1 MGKLFLLYLDM
12 DDNDNDGV
20 YCCAKCKTHL
30 SQAGEIIS
38 KSFQGY
44 TGKAWL
50 FNRVVN
56 IFQGES
62 ENRNMTTGIHKVAD
76 IYCSNC
82 KLNVGWKYV
91 SIFKLFFNKKKK
103 KKKKKKK
110 IFFFLKNLKKKK
122 KK

>member
-1 MGKLFLLYLDM
+1 MGKLFLLYLDEESE
-12 DDNDNDGV
+12 DNEDV

-30 SQAGEIIS
+30 SQSGEIIS

-56 IFQGES
+56 IFQGEC

-82 KLNVGWKYV
+82 KLNVGWKYIKTYENSQKYKEGKYILEKRLV
-91 SIFKLFFNKKKK
+91 CE
-103 KKKKKKK
+103 
-110 IFFFLKNLKKKK
+110 LK
-122 KK
+122 